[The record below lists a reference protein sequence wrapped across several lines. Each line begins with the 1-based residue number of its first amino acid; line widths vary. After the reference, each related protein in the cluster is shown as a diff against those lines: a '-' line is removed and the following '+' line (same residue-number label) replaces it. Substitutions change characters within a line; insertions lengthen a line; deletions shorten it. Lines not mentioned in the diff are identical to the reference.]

1 MATVSL
7 HCKRTA
13 LVGVVAVVLAG
24 GVAAPA
30 NAAEPIL
37 CNGAVATIVG
47 TSGPDVLRGT
57 DGDDVIAALGG
68 PDVVSGLDGD
78 DVVCGGGGPDVLRGD
93 GGVDLLLG
101 DGGPDVAIGGSGDDN
116 CSAEIARCEDA
127 GDASSPIDLEIHL
140 DGDQFDSPSIFNQY
154 VYTITNKGAPRT
166 GNVVV
171 TDTLPAGITLQSVSS
186 PDDFWDCTV
195 VLPAPTPGRETVSC
209 RYPLNEVFDGVG
221 FTLTV
226 AADIPTPAT
235 VTNTACIT
243 MPVDANP
250 ANNCST
256 IETSVVATPTPP
268 RPGV

>member
-1 MATVSL
+1 MAVIL
-7 HCKRTA
+7 LGA
-13 LVGVVAVVLAG
+13 VAVSAD
-24 GVAAPA
+24 
-30 NAAEPIL
+30 AAEPVL

-78 DVVCGGGGPDVLRGD
+78 DVVCGGGGPDVLRGE

-101 DGGPDVAIGGSGDDN
+101 DDGPDVAIGGSGDDN
-116 CSAEIARCEDA
+116 CSAEVARCENA
-127 GDASSPIDLEIHL
+127 GDASSAIDLEINL
-140 DGDQFDSPSIFNQY
+140 QGDRFESPSIFNQY
-154 VYTITNKGAPRT
+154 VYTINNKGALRT
-166 GNVVV
+166 GHVVV
-171 TDTLPAGITLQSVSS
+171 TDTFPAGITYESVSS
-186 PDDFWDCTV
+186 PGDFWDCTL
-195 VLPAPTPGRETVSC
+195 VLPAPTPGRQTVSC
-209 RYPLNEVFDGVG
+209 RYELQDTVDEVG

-226 AADIPTPAT
+226 AANVPTPTT

-256 IETSVVATPTPP
+256 IQTSVVARPPPP
-268 RPGV
+268 RPGA